1 MSLDLSYCFIYTRY
15 SINQWNINKENTYDT
30 TGFEII
36 VRHRDSISAMIL
48 PSSTI
53 ISLPWDSL
61 TTSTYNKI
69 LYFK

>member
-30 TGFEII
+30 TGFEMT

-61 TTSTYNKI
+61 TTSTCNKI